1 MNSNFLDKVM
11 KLAEEVNKDP
21 KMVKAIGE
29 VFEKNSSPEQVAE
42 MKEKMGNFVDDL
54 ESKMKETEKEN
65 DSKDCS

>member
-21 KMVKAIGE
+21 KMVKAIEE

-42 MKEKMGNFVDDL
+42 MKEKMGSFVDDL
-54 ESKMKETEKEN
+54 ESKMKETEKKN
-65 DSKDCS
+65 DSKDSS